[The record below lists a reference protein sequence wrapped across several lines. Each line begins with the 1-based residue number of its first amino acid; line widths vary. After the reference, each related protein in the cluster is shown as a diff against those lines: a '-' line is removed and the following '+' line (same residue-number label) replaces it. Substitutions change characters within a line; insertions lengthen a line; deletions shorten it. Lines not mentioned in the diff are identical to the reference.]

1 KARRQT
7 VRPEHDLDVDA
18 RLPEKPDPLLDHA
31 VGDPARV
38 GKRRQPRLDDLPF
51 TRAVRLTVRDANDR
65 VDPGIVGKHLRA
77 PAGLLE
83 PPDDALP
90 RAVED
95 PDDGPRDPLV
105 PCVAAARP
113 GTLLAGQNRVSAHAG
128 ARDEEIRAS
137 VDENE
142 SESFGAHRDAPRN
155 LIREL
160 DRRVFLAANPHDIAP
175 PFERSEQLAERLFV
189 VVGDVELPRELSE
202 REDPGSLLAEPI
214 EDLRIARQHF
224 RQCIRRS
231 RYNFRARF
239 IERSGARARRSRTT
253 LTKGSLKRSAR
264 GVRVAGARG
273 GRGSSSP
280 GIRAA
285 ERWPNRS
292 SATKNRPTRDWRS
305 TAKRSSAPISPSAR
319 WKRSSS
325 STRR

>member
-1 KARRQT
+1 
-7 VRPEHDLDVDA
+7 
-18 RLPEKPDPLLDHA
+18 
-31 VGDPARV
+31 
-38 GKRRQPRLDDLPF
+38 F
-51 TRAVRLTVRDANDR
+51 TRAVRLAVRDANDR

-113 GTLLAGQNRVSAHAG
+113 GTLLAGQNRVSVHRAAHAG
-128 ARDEEIRAS
+128 ARDEELRAS

-160 DRRVFLAANPHDIAP
+160 DRRVFFAANPHDLAP

-189 VVGDVELPRELSE
+189 VVCDVQLPRELAE

-231 RYNFRARF
+231 RYDFRARF

-273 GRGSSSP
+273 GRGCFST
-280 GIRAA
+280 G
-285 ERWPNRS
+285 NR
-292 SATKNRPTRDWRS
+292 
-305 TAKRSSAPISPSAR
+305 
-319 WKRSSS
+319 
-325 STRR
+325 RRRNETESNDECRVGG